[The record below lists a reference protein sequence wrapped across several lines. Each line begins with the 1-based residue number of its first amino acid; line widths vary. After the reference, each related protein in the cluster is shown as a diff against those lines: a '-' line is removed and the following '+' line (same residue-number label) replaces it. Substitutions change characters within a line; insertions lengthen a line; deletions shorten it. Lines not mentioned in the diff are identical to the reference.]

1 MYRIRFHGRGGQ
13 GMKTASRI
21 LGRAFFQEG
30 FEVQDAPRYGAE
42 QRGAPVFAYVRASR
56 QPIHERG
63 VIQRPDLVIVADE
76 TLVPVPAAGVLIG
89 VRPRTVLLIN
99 SRESPDAFRSRFNL
113 ESPILMIP
121 ALEAAEERAEPAL
134 IGATCAGAA
143 ARLIGVIARESL
155 EQAIR
160 HELAPL
166 GPELIDRNLEK
177 ANVAFRLMEQ
187 QAGCVTESEAAS
199 AADYLPPDWIDLPFE
214 AARVSA
220 PVIHAGLTSVEQKT
234 GLWRT
239 LRPVIHYDRCH
250 RCWPLCSTYCP
261 ESAVLVTKEG
271 YPEIDYDHC
280 KGCMI
285 CVAQCPT
292 HAIEAVSERD
302 ALAQTQN
309 QTKKGRAT

>member
-1 MYRIRFHGRGGQ
+1 MHRIRFHGRGGQ

-42 QRGAPVFAYVRASR
+42 QRGAPVFAYVRASTR
-56 QPIHERG
+56 PIHERG

-76 TLVPVPAAGVLIG
+76 TLVPVPAAGVLLG
-89 VRPRTVLLIN
+89 LRPRTVLLIN
-99 SRESPDAFRSRFNL
+99 SRESPESFRGRLNL
-113 ESPILMIP
+113 ESPVLMLP
-121 ALEAAEERAEPAL
+121 ETDAAEERAEPAL

-143 ARLIGVIARESL
+143 ARLVGVIAWESL

-160 HELAPL
+160 EELASL
-166 GPELIDRNLEK
+166 GPGLIGRNIEK
-177 ANVAFRLMEQ
+177 ANGAFRMMEP
-187 QAGCVTESEAAS
+187 QAGCVTEGGEVPAV
-199 AADYLPPDWIDLPFE
+199 DYLAPDWIELPFE

-220 PVIHAGLTSVEQKT
+220 PVIHAGATSVEVKT

-261 ESAVLVTKEG
+261 ESAVAVTKEG

-285 CVAQCPT
+285 CVVQCPT
-292 HAIEAVSERD
+292 HAIEAVPEDEAQARER
-302 ALAQTQN
+302 T
-309 QTKKGRAT
+309 GRPS

>member
-1 MYRIRFHGRGGQ
+1 
-13 GMKTASRI
+13 MKTASRI

-42 QRGAPVFAYVRASR
+42 QRGAPVFAYVRASK

-76 TLVPVPAAGVLIG
+76 TLVPVPAAGVLLG
-89 VRPRTVLLIN
+89 LRPRTMLLIN
-99 SRESPDAFRSRFNL
+99 SRDSPEAFRGRLNL
-113 ESPILMIP
+113 ESPVAMLP
-121 ALEAAEERAEPAL
+121 PPDEAEARAEPAL

-143 ARLIGVIARESL
+143 ARLVGVISLESV
-155 EQAIR
+155 EQAI
-160 HELAPL
+160 HEELASFHPD
-166 GPELIDRNLEK
+166 IIRRNLEK
-177 ANVAFRLMEQ
+177 ATAAFRLMQ
-187 QAGCVTESEAAS
+187 DQAGRVTEGDDAS
-199 AADYLPPDWIDLPFE
+199 ASDYVTPDWIDLPFDE
-214 AARVSA
+214 ARVSA
-220 PVIHAGLTSVEQKT
+220 PVIRAGATSVEVKT

-261 ESAVLVTKEG
+261 ESAVRVTKEG

-292 HAIEAVSERD
+292 HAIEAVPEHEAKPPAAAER
-302 ALAQTQN
+302 AH
-309 QTKKGRAT
+309 

>member
-21 LGRAFFQEG
+21 LGRAFFLEG

-56 QPIHERG
+56 RPIHERG
-63 VIQRPDLVIVADE
+63 VIQRPDLVIIADE
-76 TLVPVPAAGVLIG
+76 TLVPVPAAGVLLG

-99 SRESPDAFRSRFNL
+99 SSESLVSFRGRLNL
-113 ESPILMIP
+113 ESPVVSLPQP
-121 ALEAAEERAEPAL
+121 ADEEARAAPAL
-134 IGATCAGAA
+134 IGAACTGAA
-143 ARLIGVIARESL
+143 ARLVGVIGL
-155 EQAIR
+155 ETVERAIR
-160 HELAPL
+160 EELASL
-166 GPELIDRNLEK
+166 GPGLIDKNLEK
-177 ANVAFRLMEQ
+177 AIAAFRLAADH
-187 QAGCVTESEAAS
+187 AGSVTEGGEAS
-199 AADYLPPDWIDLPFE
+199 ASGYAPPDWIDLPFE
-214 AARVSA
+214 SARISA
-220 PVIHAGLTSVEQKT
+220 PVIHAGLTSTEVKT

-261 ESAVLVTKEG
+261 ESAVRVTTEG

-285 CVAQCPT
+285 CVVQCPT
-292 HAIEAVSERD
+292 HAIEAVPEREGQ
-302 ALAQTQN
+302 AREQA
-309 QTKKGRAT
+309 GRPA